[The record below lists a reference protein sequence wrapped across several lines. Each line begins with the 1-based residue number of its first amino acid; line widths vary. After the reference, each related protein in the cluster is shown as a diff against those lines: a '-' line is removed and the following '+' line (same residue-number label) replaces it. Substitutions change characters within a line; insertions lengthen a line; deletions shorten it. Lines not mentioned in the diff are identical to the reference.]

1 MKILFPVTLIFLISS
16 QLLAQFSLDKFWTIE
31 PGSSLSTVKQ
41 LFPNEKWEEREA
53 GSDNLHSFFSW
64 FEPNSIKASFL
75 VTKTDRLRMKSISNG
90 KVDEESAK
98 NLFDHLKEILLKK
111 FGDKYEK
118 KDLMGKSFL
127 LWRIGKDG
135 IITLSNNGAK
145 TIMVNLEA
153 VGIPF

>member
-1 MKILFPVTLIFLISS
+1 MKILFPVTLLLFISS
-16 QLLAQFSLDKFWTIE
+16 QLLAQFSLDKFWSIE
-31 PGSSLSTVKQ
+31 LGSSLSTVKQ
-41 LFPNEKWEEREA
+41 LFPNEKWAERET
-53 GSDNLHSFFSW
+53 GNGNIHSYFSW
-64 FEPNSIKASFL
+64 FEPNSIKVSFL
-75 VTKTDRLRMKSISNG
+75 VTKADRLRMKSISNG

-98 NLFDHLKEILLKK
+98 KLYDHLKEILLKK

-127 LWRIGKDG
+127 LWRIGEDG
-135 IITLSNNGAK
+135 MITLSNDGAK

>member
-1 MKILFPVTLIFLISS
+1 MKILFPGILFFFISS
-16 QLLAQFSLDKFWTIE
+16 QLLAQFSMDKFWTIE

-53 GSDNLHSFFSW
+53 GNDNLHSFFSW
-64 FEPNSIKASFL
+64 FEPNSIKVSFL
-75 VTKTDRLRMKSISNG
+75 VTKADRLRMKSISNG

-98 NLFDHLKEILLKK
+98 KLFDHLKEILLKK

-127 LWRIGKDG
+127 LWRMGKDG

-153 VGIPF
+153 VGLPF

>member
-1 MKILFPVTLIFLISS
+1 
-16 QLLAQFSLDKFWTIE
+16 
-31 PGSSLSTVKQ
+31 
-41 LFPNEKWEEREA
+41 
-53 GSDNLHSFFSW
+53 
-64 FEPNSIKASFL
+64 
-75 VTKTDRLRMKSISNG
+75 MKSISNG

>member
-1 MKILFPVTLIFLISS
+1 MKILFPVTLLLFISS
-16 QLLAQFSLDKFWTIE
+16 QLLAQFSLDKFWSIE
-31 PGSSLSTVKQ
+31 LGSSLSTVKQ
-41 LFPNEKWEEREA
+41 LFPNEKWAEREA
-53 GSDNLHSFFSW
+53 GNNNLHSFFSW

-75 VTKTDRLRMKSISNG
+75 VTKADRLRMKSISNG

-98 NLFDHLKEILLKK
+98 KLFDHLKEILLKK

-127 LWRIGKDG
+127 LWRMDKDG
-135 IITLSNNGAK
+135 MITLSNNGAK
-145 TIMVNLEA
+145 TLMVNLEA

>member
-1 MKILFPVTLIFLISS
+1 MGRK
-16 QLLAQFSLDKFWTIE
+16 
-31 PGSSLSTVKQ
+31 
-41 LFPNEKWEEREA
+41 EA
-53 GSDNLHSFFSW
+53 RNDNLHSFFSW
-64 FEPNSIKASFL
+64 FEPNSIKVSFL

>member
-1 MKILFPVTLIFLISS
+1 
-16 QLLAQFSLDKFWTIE
+16 LDKFWTIE
-31 PGSSLSTVKQ
+31 LGSSLSTVKQ

-53 GSDNLHSFFSW
+53 GNDNLYSFFDYL
-64 FEPNSIKASFL
+64 EPSSIKVSFL
-75 VTKTDRLRMKSISNG
+75 VTKADRLRMKSISNG

-98 NLFDHLKEILLKK
+98 KLYDHLKEILLKK

-127 LWRIGKDG
+127 LWRMGKDG
-135 IITLSNNGAK
+135 IITLSNNGDK